1 MRTHKMEIFIYYQN
15 NELKFVYG
23 YVFYILFLNGKSY
36 MFIYCMC
43 LAMFAYIEMQL
54 EAAKIFLKI

>member
-23 YVFYILFLNGKSY
+23 YVFLYFILEWQI
-36 MFIYCMC
+36 IYVHI
-43 LAMFAYIEMQL
+43 L
-54 EAAKIFLKI
+54 